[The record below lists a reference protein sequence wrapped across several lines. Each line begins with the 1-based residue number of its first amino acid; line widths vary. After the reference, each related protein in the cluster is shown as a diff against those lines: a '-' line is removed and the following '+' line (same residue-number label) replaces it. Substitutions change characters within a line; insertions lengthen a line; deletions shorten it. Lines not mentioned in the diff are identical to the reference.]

1 MVWGSLKVTKPLPGL
16 YRIKTIFIK
25 KYYKVNS
32 MLFAFFTLI
41 FSQVYGGVFH
51 KLYDTEYCHRLKAK
65 SRLQLTFIKL
75 IIN

>member
-41 FSQVYGGVFH
+41 FSQCVMKF
-51 KLYDTEYCHRLKAK
+51 
-65 SRLQLTFIKL
+65 SRGSMTRDVVTD
-75 IIN
+75 